1 MCAAARFFGALQH
14 LKNPLD
20 PRCRALRPS
29 VAPLH
34 SGGGSIKI
42 DGTFW
47 GTIERGFSGIAAAVA
62 SASIQEIVAVF
73 GQPVAGNPTQYMMEK
88 AFAQVGLDWRY
99 LTLEVA
105 PDDLG
110 DAVRGMRAM
119 GFKGCNLTIP
129 HKVEVLK
136 YLDRTSEAAT
146 LMGAVNCVNRVGN
159 ELVGENTDG
168 KGFVQSLRE
177 VTDPAGKN
185 FVVLGA
191 GGAARAIA
199 VELALAGVARML
211 VVNRGESRGTELAN
225 LVQSKIGVPAQ
236 YVKWEGDYEVPPET
250 DVIINATS
258 IGLGDAEARV
268 PLATGTLESD
278 MVVADVIFNP
288 PETRL
293 IRDARG
299 RGCTVLDGLGML
311 VNQAVI
317 AFRIWTGQDADPQ
330 VMRDALEEFLGL

>member
-1 MCAAARFFGALQH
+1 VA
-14 LKNPLD
+14 NP
-20 PRCRALRPS
+20 A
-29 VAPLH
+29 
-34 SGGGSIKI
+34 
-42 DGTFW
+42 
-47 GTIERGFSGIAAAVA
+47 
-62 SASIQEIVAVF
+62 IQEIVAVF

-88 AFAQVGLDWRY
+88 AFVQVGLDWRY

-105 PDDLG
+105 PEALG

-119 GFKGCNLTIP
+119 GFRGCNLTIP
-129 HKVEVLK
+129 HKVAVIQH
-136 YLDRTSEAAT
+136 LDRTSEAAT
-146 LMGAVNCVNRVGN
+146 LMGAVNCVNRVDD

-177 VTDPAGKN
+177 VLDPAGKN
-185 FVVLGA
+185 IVILGA

-199 VELALAGVARML
+199 VEVALAGAAQIV
-211 VVNRGESRGTELAN
+211 VVNRDEARGNELAELLRDKVKVN
-225 LVQSKIGVPAQ
+225 SSF
-236 YVKWEGDYEVPPET
+236 VKWEGNYLVPAETEVL
-250 DVIINATS
+250 INATS

-268 PLATGTLESD
+268 PLEVQSLEPD

-293 IRDARG
+293 IRDARQ
-299 RGCTVLDGLGML
+299 RGCPTLDGLGML

-317 AFRIWTGQDADPQ
+317 AFKIWTGHDAKAE

>member
-1 MCAAARFFGALQH
+1 MSHPA
-14 LKNPLD
+14 
-20 PRCRALRPS
+20 
-29 VAPLH
+29 
-34 SGGGSIKI
+34 
-42 DGTFW
+42 
-47 GTIERGFSGIAAAVA
+47 
-62 SASIQEIVAVF
+62 IQEIVAVF

-105 PDDLG
+105 PEALG

-119 GFKGCNLTIP
+119 GFRGCNLTIP
-129 HKVEVLK
+129 HKVEVIQH
-136 YLDRTSEAAT
+136 LDGTSQSAE
-146 LMGAVNCVNRVGN
+146 LMGAVNCVNRVGDK
-159 ELVGENTDG
+159 LIGENTDG

-177 VTDPAGKN
+177 LTDPAGK
-185 FVVLGA
+185 VVVILGA

-199 VELALAGVARML
+199 VEVGLAGAAQIT
-211 VVNRGESRGTELAN
+211 VVNRDETRGQELVA
-225 LVQSKIGVPAQ
+225 LVNDRVHVPAR
-236 YVKWEGDYEVPPET
+236 YVKWEGNFEVPPET
-250 DVIINATS
+250 EVVINATS
-258 IGLGDAEARV
+258 IGLGNAEARV
-268 PLATGTLESD
+268 PLAVETLEPD

-299 RGCTVLDGLGML
+299 RGCQTLDGLGML

-317 AFRIWTGQDADPQ
+317 AFKIWTNQDASAE